1 MHHDL
6 TQKRHSTT
14 LDDARARL
22 RQSFF
27 WWGRGAPMVQH
38 TKRIVICLPDTLLE
52 EVDDFVEQEQSSRS
66 EFIRQAMRV
75 YMNEQRKLLLRRQ
88 MQHGYAEMA
97 PINLLMS
104 IEAFSAETEAEH
116 TCERLVSGV

>member
-1 MHHDL
+1 
-6 TQKRHSTT
+6 
-14 LDDARARL
+14 
-22 RQSFF
+22 
-27 WWGRGAPMVQH
+27 MVQH